1 MAHCRKKCISI
12 LLTDDCNLRC
22 KYCYCGEERKKDSIN
37 VKFVK
42 RAISDFKRKG
52 KTVSLG
58 KLTKT
63 QLQNAYAGC
72 KRQQHWYRSH

>member
-37 VKFVK
+37 V
-42 RAISDFKRKG
+42 I
-52 KTVSLG
+52 
-58 KLTKT
+58 
-63 QLQNAYAGC
+63 
-72 KRQQHWYRSH
+72 